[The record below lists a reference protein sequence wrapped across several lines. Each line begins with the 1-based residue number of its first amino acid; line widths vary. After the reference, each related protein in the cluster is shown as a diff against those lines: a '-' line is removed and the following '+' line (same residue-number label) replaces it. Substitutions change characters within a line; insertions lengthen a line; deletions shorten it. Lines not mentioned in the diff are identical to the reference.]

1 MIDLHSHIVPGVD
14 DGARSLEDALEMA
27 RMSADSGV
35 TILAATSHGDLSQG
49 DPGAYLRDY
58 RKRLAMLRREIRLA
72 GIRLKLAG
80 GMEILLTG
88 ETLRYAERHR
98 LPGLHGGNWILVEF
112 VFDIPE
118 SQARKRLEFLDR
130 QGYQVILAHPERYDF
145 VQRDPGCLREIVGE
159 RLLLQVNKGSL
170 LGDFGGRVYR
180 TADWILSRGL
190 AGIIASDAHDP
201 VLRTPDLRE
210 VRELLELKYGRE
222 AALDLLWRTPVR
234 VLKDRGVDRDERF
247 EHL

>member
-1 MIDLHSHIVPGVD
+1 MIDLHSHIVPGFD
-14 DGARSLEDALEMA
+14 DGARSMEDALEMA
-27 RMSADSGV
+27 RMAADSGV
-35 TILAATSHGDLSQG
+35 TILAATSHGDFSQG
-49 DPGAYLRDY
+49 DPGACLRDY
-58 RKRLAMLRREIRLA
+58 RKRLAVLRREIRTA

-98 LPGLHGGNWILVEF
+98 LPGLRGGNWILAEF
-112 VFDIPE
+112 VFDIP
-118 SQARKRLEFLDR
+118 QARARRRLEFLDR

-145 VQRDPGCLREIVGE
+145 VQRDPGCLREIAGE

-170 LGDFGGRVYR
+170 LGDFGGRAGR

-190 AGIIASDAHDP
+190 AGLIASDAHDP

-210 VRELLELKYGRE
+210 VRELVELKYGRK
-222 AALDLLWRTPVR
+222 AALDLLWRTPAR
-234 VLKDRGVDRDERF
+234 ILKDRGSEQR
-247 EHL
+247 

>member
-14 DGARSLEDALEMA
+14 DGACSLEDALEMA

-58 RKRLAMLRREIRLA
+58 RKRLAMLRREIRTA

-112 VFDIPE
+112 MFEIP
-118 SQARKRLEFLDR
+118 QARARRRLELLER

-159 RLLLQVNKGSL
+159 RMLLQVNKGSL

-190 AGIIASDAHDP
+190 AGLVASDAHDP

-210 VRELLELKYGRE
+210 VRELVELKYGWE
-222 AALDLLWRTPVR
+222 AALDLLWRTPAR
-234 VLKDRGVDRDERF
+234 ILRDREFGQR
-247 EHL
+247 

>member
-14 DGARSLEDALEMA
+14 DGACSLEDALEMA

-58 RKRLAMLRREIRLA
+58 RKRLAMLRREIRTA

-98 LPGLHGGNWILVEF
+98 LPGCTAETGSWLSLCLKSRRPGPGGGWSF
-112 VFDIPE
+112 WSARDI
-118 SQARKRLEFLDR
+118 R
-130 QGYQVILAHPERYDF
+130 
-145 VQRDPGCLREIVGE
+145 
-159 RLLLQVNKGSL
+159 
-170 LGDFGGRVYR
+170 
-180 TADWILSRGL
+180 
-190 AGIIASDAHDP
+190 
-201 VLRTPDLRE
+201 
-210 VRELLELKYGRE
+210 
-222 AALDLLWRTPVR
+222 
-234 VLKDRGVDRDERF
+234 
-247 EHL
+247 